1 METETAEIE
10 IDAAPGDVWAVVGD
24 FGGLL
29 WMPGIE
35 ECTVD
40 GDVRTISMM
49 GMEIKEQLK
58 SRDGAARAIAYSIV
72 EGPVPV
78 DSHLATITVHEG
90 DDGGSRVT
98 WQVDIEP
105 EGAAMFKDIYQGAL
119 GALKD
124 KVEGE
129 A

>member
-1 METETAEIE
+1 MESETAEIG
-10 IDAAPGDVWAVVGD
+10 IDAAPADVWAVVGD

-35 ECTVD
+35 ACTFE

-58 SRDGAARAIAYSIV
+58 GRDDTARSIAYSIV

-78 DSHLATITVHEG
+78 DSHLATITVHDG
-90 DDGGSRVT
+90 AGGGSRVT

-119 GALKD
+119 GALKE
-124 KVEGE
+124 KVEAEG
-129 A
+129 

>member
-1 METETAEIE
+1 MESETAEIS
-10 IDAAPGDVWAVVGD
+10 IDAPPADVWAVVGD
-24 FGGLL
+24 FGGLI

-35 ECTVD
+35 ACTVD

-58 SRDGAARAIAYSIV
+58 GRDDDARSIAYSIV
-72 EGPVPV
+72 DGPVPL

-90 DDGGSRVT
+90 EGGGSRVT
-98 WQVDIEP
+98 WQVDVEP

-124 KVEGE
+124 KLEG
-129 A
+129 

>member
-1 METETAEIE
+1 MDSETAEIE
-10 IDAAPGDVWAVVGD
+10 IDASPSETWAVVGD
-24 FGGLL
+24 FGGLI
-29 WMPGIE
+29 WMPGID

-58 SRDGAARAIAYSIV
+58 GRDEDARSIAYAIV
-72 EGPVPV
+72 DGPVPL
-78 DSHLATITVHEG
+78 DSHLATITVHDG
-90 DDGGSRVT
+90 ADGGSRVT
-98 WQVDIEP
+98 WQVDVEP

-124 KVEGE
+124 KLEG
-129 A
+129 

>member
-1 METETAEIE
+1 MESETAEIG
-10 IDAAPGDVWAVVGD
+10 IDAAPADVWAVVGD

-35 ECTVD
+35 ACTVE

-58 SRDGAARAIAYSIV
+58 GRDDTARSIAYSIV

-78 DSHLATITVHEG
+78 DSHLATITVHDG
-90 DDGGSRVT
+90 AGGGSRVT

-119 GALKD
+119 GALKE
-124 KVEGE
+124 KVEAEG
-129 A
+129 

>member
-10 IDAAPGDVWAVVGD
+10 IDAAPADTWALVGD
-24 FGGLL
+24 FGGIG

-35 ECTVD
+35 SVVVD
-40 GDVRTISMM
+40 DDVRTIAMM

-58 SRDGAARAIAYSIV
+58 GRDEDARSIAYAIID
-72 EGPVPV
+72 GPVPV
-78 DSHLATITVHEG
+78 ESHLATITVHDG
-90 DDGGSRVT
+90 ADGGSRVT

-119 GALKD
+119 GALKE
-124 KVEGE
+124 KLEG
-129 A
+129 

>member
-1 METETAEIE
+1 MESETAEIE
-10 IDAAPGDVWAVVGD
+10 IDASPADVWAVAGD
-24 FGGLL
+24 FGGLV

-58 SRDGAARAIAYSIV
+58 GRDDAARSIAYSIID
-72 EGPVPV
+72 GPVPV
-78 DSHLATITVHEG
+78 ESHLATITVHDG
-90 DDGGSRVT
+90 ADGGSRVT

-124 KVEGE
+124 KLE

>member
-1 METETAEIE
+1 MESETAEIS
-10 IDAAPGDVWAVVGD
+10 IDAPPADVWAVVGD
-24 FGGLL
+24 LGGLI

-35 ECTVD
+35 ACTVD

-58 SRDGAARAIAYSIV
+58 GRDDDARSIAYSIV
-72 EGPVPV
+72 DGPVPL

-90 DDGGSRVT
+90 EGGGSRVT
-98 WQVDIEP
+98 WQVDVEP

-124 KVEGE
+124 KLEG
-129 A
+129 

>member
-1 METETAEIE
+1 MESETAEIE
-10 IDAAPGDVWAVVGD
+10 IDAPPADTWAVVGD
-24 FGGLL
+24 FGGLI

-58 SRDGAARAIAYSIV
+58 GRDEDARSIAYAIV
-72 EGPVPV
+72 DGPVPL
-78 DSHLATITVHEG
+78 DSHLATITVHDG
-90 DDGGSRVT
+90 ADGGSRVT
-98 WQVDIEP
+98 WQVDVEP

-124 KVEGE
+124 KLEG
-129 A
+129 

>member
-10 IDAAPGDVWAVVGD
+10 IAASPADVWAVAGD
-24 FGGLL
+24 FGGIG
-29 WMPGIE
+29 WMPGIDSV
-35 ECTVD
+35 TVE
-40 GDVRTISMM
+40 GDVRTIAMM

-58 SRDGAARAIAYSIV
+58 SRDDDARAIAYSIV

-78 DSHLATITVHEG
+78 DSHLATITVHDG

-119 GALKD
+119 GALKE
-124 KVEGE
+124 KVETG